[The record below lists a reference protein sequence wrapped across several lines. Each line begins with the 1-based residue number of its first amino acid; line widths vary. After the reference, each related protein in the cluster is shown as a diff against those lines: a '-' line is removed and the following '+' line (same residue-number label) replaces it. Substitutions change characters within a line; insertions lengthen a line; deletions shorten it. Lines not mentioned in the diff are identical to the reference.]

1 MDRSGDRD
9 EALKEAGGVQPYVI
23 YVGIAFYVLFI
34 LTMIKMLQDGSPDG
48 ERSPGKPAKP
58 TAASSV

>member
-1 MDRSGDRD
+1 MARQSVKSSNGPIGFRC
-9 EALKEAGGVQPYVI
+9 YVI

-34 LTMIKMLQDGSPDG
+34 MTMIKMAQDGPLDG
-48 ERSPGKPAKP
+48 EQAPEKPAKP

>member
-1 MDRSGDRD
+1 MKRD
-9 EALKEAGGVQPYVI
+9 EALKEAGGVQPYLI

-34 LTMIKMLQDGSPDG
+34 LSMIKMLQDGPTDG
-48 ERSPGKPAKP
+48 ERSPENPAKP